1 MGMMVS
7 AAVMNVR
14 SGQGAARV
22 RGAAR
27 DILAQI
33 RRARSLAL
41 VTRAPS
47 HITYST
53 KKIDE
58 EICAV
63 VEVRTDGFELKERP
77 RQAWT
82 LAGTPVAIG
91 GGGFGGA
98 EAVAGESEEGAGES
112 AAAGDSGSTPMAQ
125 LLQNGIDPEICKGL
139 CLKVVM
145 GDERLVAER
154 SEEQK
159 RSSISASAFVDGQK
173 TLEIQQEEE
182 RAGET
187 AFSEAEATTRAEI
200 RWESNGR
207 TEPHRVYVYQSG
219 TSPEKGL
226 VIKIDRFGGI
236 KVLGGDEEDGE

>member
-47 HITYST
+47 HIAYST
-53 KKIDE
+53 KTIDE
-58 EICAV
+58 EVCAV
-63 VEVRTDGFELKERP
+63 VEVRTAGFELKERP

-91 GGGFGGA
+91 GGEFDAEEDGG
-98 EAVAGESEEGAGES
+98 E
-112 AAAGDSGSTPMAQ
+112 AAGAKDAGSAPMAQ

-145 GDERLVAER
+145 GDERLVVEQ

-182 RAGET
+182 RANET
-187 AFSEAEATTRAEI
+187 AFSEAEATTHAEI

-236 KVLGGDEEDGE
+236 KVLGGDEEDDE